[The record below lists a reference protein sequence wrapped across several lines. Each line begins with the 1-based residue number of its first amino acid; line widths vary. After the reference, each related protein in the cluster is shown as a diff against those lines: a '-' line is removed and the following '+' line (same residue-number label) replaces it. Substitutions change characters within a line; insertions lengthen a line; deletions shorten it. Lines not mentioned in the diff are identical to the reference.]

1 MTNEQRLGLWGG
13 FRAKPLLL
21 NTGNAYDR
29 VPGTLHSTIAELA
42 VFTCACQRVSSTAF
56 SLLFILLTSQSKF
69 YTYLS
74 DFSES
79 KSNICNLTARELG
92 NVRTSGW
99 AH

>member
-42 VFTCACQRVSSTAF
+42 VFTCACQRSAPLHLASSSFYSLLNPSSTHICLIF
-56 SLLFILLTSQSKF
+56 QNLSQISA
-69 YTYLS
+69 T
-74 DFSES
+74 
-79 KSNICNLTARELG
+79 
-92 NVRTSGW
+92 
-99 AH
+99 